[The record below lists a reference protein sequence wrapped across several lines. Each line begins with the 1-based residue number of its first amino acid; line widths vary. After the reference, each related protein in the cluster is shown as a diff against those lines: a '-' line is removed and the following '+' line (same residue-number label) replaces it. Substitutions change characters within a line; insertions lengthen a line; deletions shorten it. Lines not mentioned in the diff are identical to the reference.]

1 MKKILATLLT
11 IAVLCVMGGWSN
23 PQSNKVENEF
33 SLIDYLETHEVESY
47 AEFEAIIDSVSPES
61 IGEIDSDSVID
72 FNVDI
77 DYDNKIVSVVTIEA
91 PIIISSG
98 TGNTVSRSYY
108 NDLGIKIFKISL
120 TAYFHYT
127 SGSVY
132 TASASGSFSP
142 TALSSWS
149 STPTISTGNYTS
161 TLAYARIS
169 GTATNGSSSLNYS
182 LTMTCDDTGE
192 LDYY

>member
-72 FNVDI
+72 FKVDI

-127 SGSVY
+127 S
-132 TASASGSFSP
+132 
-142 TALSSWS
+142 L
-149 STPTISTGNYTS
+149 
-161 TLAYARIS
+161 
-169 GTATNGSSSLNYS
+169 
-182 LTMTCDDTGE
+182 
-192 LDYY
+192 